1 MNPILAAVL
10 IVVGV
15 LLLVA
20 VCLAVFLLLA
30 LRLRVPWA
38 HRLLRRT
45 NRNFANVYQ
54 LRTAGQKGA
63 TYAVLR
69 HTGRVSGAE
78 RATPLGAVPIDGGFE
93 IVLPYGPDTDWLKN
107 LRAAGSAVLE
117 HEGVAYRVHDPEV
130 VPVAESTFG
139 ANGDASLRI
148 FGTRETLRLRAEPA

>member
-1 MNPILAAVL
+1 MNAVL
-10 IVVGV
+10 ATVLTVVGV

-20 VCLAVFLLLA
+20 LCLAVFLLLA
-30 LRLRVPWA
+30 LRVRVPWA

-54 LRTAGQKGA
+54 LRTAGRKGA
-63 TYAVLR
+63 RYAVLR

-78 RATPLGAVPIDGGFE
+78 RATPLDAVPVDGGFE

-117 HEGVAYRVHDPEV
+117 HEGVAYRVHDPVV
-130 VPVAESTFG
+130 VPVAESSFG
-139 ANGDASLRI
+139 ATDDPSLRI
-148 FGTRETLRLRAEPA
+148 FGIREALRLTAEPA